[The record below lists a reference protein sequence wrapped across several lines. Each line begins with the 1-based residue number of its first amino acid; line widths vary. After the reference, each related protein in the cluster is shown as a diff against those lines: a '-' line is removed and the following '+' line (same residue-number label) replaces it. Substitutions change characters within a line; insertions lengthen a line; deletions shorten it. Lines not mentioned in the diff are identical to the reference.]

1 MRGVYVL
8 IIDLNE
14 NLSVN
19 LKSLGNLSFNKGT
32 WVYVGSAMGMSS
44 TSLENRIRRHFRSEK
59 TIHWH
64 IDHLLNSDSK
74 IRSSV
79 WSKSSSPAECEIAK
93 SIDRM
98 IGVTPG
104 PRCFGASDCKQQC
117 GTHLYQSKI
126 GNGLEKKIQDVFRNL
141 KLEPRITYDGIL
153 KI

>member
-1 MRGVYVL
+1 MRGAYVL
-8 IIDLNE
+8 IIDLKQNR
-14 NLSVN
+14 SFS
-19 LKSLGNLSFNKGT
+19 LKSLGNLFFDKGT
-32 WVYVGSAMGMSS
+32 WIYVGSAMGMGS

-74 IRSSV
+74 IRASV
-79 WSKSSSPAECEIAK
+79 WSESSSPAECEIAK

-98 IGVTPG
+98 VDVTPG
-104 PRCFGASDCKQQC
+104 PRGFGASDCKQQC

-126 GNGLEKKIQDVFRNL
+126 DKGLERKIQDVFMDL

-153 KI
+153 NT